1 MSNGP
6 IVRLLEHT
14 WRDYLEQRAHRLVT
28 SESRPGLIQSRNAK
42 RARYRWVLLASDRP
56 THKLA
61 RPDAAAIRQHLREA
75 RRRGERC
82 YLVVGFPDE
91 PGKIVVV
98 PAASALRA
106 GLIRSNVGGI
116 EWTD

>member
-1 MSNGP
+1 
-6 IVRLLEHT
+6 VRLLEDT
-14 WRDYLEQRAHRLVT
+14 WRDYLEQRGHWLVT

-75 RRRGERC
+75 RRKREEC
-82 YLVVGFPDE
+82 YLVVGFLDE
-91 PGKIVVV
+91 PRRIVVMS
-98 PAASALRA
+98 AAVALRA
-106 GLIRSNVGGI
+106 RRIRSDVGGI
-116 EWTD
+116 TWED